1 MIDILIWLA
10 IALAAVFVVSSVLG
24 LIWFTIIAIQ
34 FVRNMPDKEDFK

>member
-10 IALAAVFVVSSVLG
+10 IGLATVFIVSSTLG

-34 FVRNMPDKEDFK
+34 FVRTMPEEEVFK